1 MKSYR
6 ITLEGR
12 TFEVQVLGDPR
23 ASQVEVEVNGVPLTV
38 AVESLDSAPAAREAP
53 GPAPAAAPA
62 PVPAAAAPVAA
73 VPAAA
78 TPGKAVTA
86 PLPGVVKRI
95 VVQPGQRVAAGEA
108 LLVIEAMKMDNVLR
122 AARDGVV
129 DRILAVEGH
138 QVAHGAPLLEYQA

>member
-1 MKSYR
+1 M
-6 ITLEGR
+6 
-12 TFEVQVLGDPR
+12 
-23 ASQVEVEVNGVPLTV
+23 
-38 AVESLDSAPAAREAP
+38 
-53 GPAPAAAPA
+53 
-62 PVPAAAAPVAA
+62 A

-78 TPGKAVTA
+78 TPGNAVTA